1 MEARVDIRKL
11 QLLNDRITQ
20 TIDALNQVRWSV
32 HGLQHATGG
41 IPTQGAFGVAQQSLP
56 FPNQSVYGQA
66 PFGTAPQAYSP
77 YAQTPY
83 AQQAYGQ
90 PMTQQP
96 MPQQPYAQ
104 TPFAQAGG
112 GLSPLGMSPYATGA
126 MANGAMGNSAM
137 GNVPMGNVGIQ
148 HSTAT
153 PFGLPVVGFGAAL
166 PLDVEQRIIEARM
179 QDPYALS
186 RTFPQAFV
194 PTMGW

>member
-41 IPTQGAFGVAQQSLP
+41 VPNQGAFGPMQQTLPFGNQNVYAQPFAQQA
-56 FPNQSVYGQA
+56 F
-66 PFGTAPQAYSP
+66 SP
-77 YAQTPY
+77 YAQPFTQPFP
-83 AQQAYGQ
+83 QGIGIS
-90 PMTQQP
+90 PMTQSG
-96 MPQQPYAQ
+96 PYG
-104 TPFAQAGG
+104 QAA
-112 GLSPLGMSPYATGA
+112 MSGI
-126 MANGAMGNSAM
+126 
-137 GNVPMGNVGIQ
+137 GIQ

-153 PFGLPVVGFGAAL
+153 PYGLPVMGYGAAM
-166 PLDVEQRIIEARM
+166 PLDIEQRVLEARA
-179 QDPYALS
+179 QDPYLLS

>member
-41 IPTQGAFGVAQQSLP
+41 VPSQGAYGPNPMQQTLP
-56 FPNQSVYGQA
+56 FGNQSVYGQ
-66 PFGTAPQAYSP
+66 PFAQQAFGPWQQGNPFAQSFAQQGFGISPLAQTNP
-77 YAQTPY
+77 YAQ
-83 AQQAYGQ
+83 A
-90 PMTQQP
+90 
-96 MPQQPYAQ
+96 
-104 TPFAQAGG
+104 
-112 GLSPLGMSPYATGA
+112 A
-126 MANGAMGNSAM
+126 MNGI
-137 GNVPMGNVGIQ
+137 GIQ

-153 PFGLPVVGFGAAL
+153 PFGLPVMGYGAAM
-166 PLDVEQRIIEARM
+166 PLEIEQRVLEARA
-179 QDPYALS
+179 QDPYLLS